1 MELRYIA
8 PGGTEYQLLAGSD
21 GGPFIAAESL
31 TGLVG
36 VFEDTPVS
44 VVGVPGGRVD
54 FRDRVVKPMEGGFQL
69 VVFSTQQWRQ
79 ARRDFSTRQP
89 GLLML
94 TGEHQFELPV
104 RLSAPLPAPST
115 VPSAGTALEVALI
128 ADGGVWLSS
137 AKGTGAVTVTNWG
150 DAPVWPKVVFSG
162 VGKVVLPSGAQVSL
176 PAVTGEHVL
185 DLSRGGTGAAVNVTS
200 GSRVPVDAV
209 AEMVPVGA
217 TRTFHTEGP
226 ARLEWKIGVFDP
238 WI

>member
-1 MELRYIA
+1 MELRYVA
-8 PGGTEYQLLAGSD
+8 PGGAEYRLLAGSD

-69 VVFSTQQWRQ
+69 VVFTREQWAK
-79 ARRDFSTRQP
+79 ARRDFSTRQL
-89 GLLML
+89 GLLVL
-94 TGEHQFELPV
+94 IGERRFELPV

-115 VPSAGTALEVALI
+115 VPSAGTALDVALI
-128 ADGGVWLSS
+128 ADGGVWLSTG
-137 AKGTGAVTVTNWG
+137 KGTGAVTVTNWG
-150 DAPVWPKVVFSG
+150 DVPVWPTIVFSG
-162 VGKVVLPSGAQVSL
+162 VGKVTLPSGTTIPL
-176 PAVTGEHVL
+176 PSVTGEHVL
-185 DLSRGGTGAAVNVTS
+185 DLSRGRAGTAVNVVS
-200 GSRVPVDAV
+200 GSLVPVDAV

-217 TRTFHTEGP
+217 TRTFRTEGP
-226 ARLEWKIGVFDP
+226 VRLEWKIGVFDP